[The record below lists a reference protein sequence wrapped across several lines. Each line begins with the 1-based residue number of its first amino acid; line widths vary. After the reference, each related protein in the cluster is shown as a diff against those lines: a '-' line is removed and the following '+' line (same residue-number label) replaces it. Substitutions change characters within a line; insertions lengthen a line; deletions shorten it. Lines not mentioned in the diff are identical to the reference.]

1 MAKKTKTLKGAKNT
15 LYYGDNL
22 HVMQR
27 YLADASVDLI
37 YLDPPFKS
45 DKNYNVLFKKKSD
58 EDVANDDA
66 QILAFTDTWSWG
78 PDDKESYELLISKA
92 EPQVATVVYA
102 LYRILGPSDMMS
114 YIVMMAPRLI
124 EMKRILKPTGSIYL
138 HCDMSA
144 SHYLKVLMDAVFGV
158 ENFLNNVVWLYG
170 LGGSSKRYWPRKHDD
185 LLWYSRSPDKHF
197 FEADKIPATSQRL
210 KGKLKK
216 APDYWDIPA
225 INNMA
230 KERMGYPTQ
239 KPLELLERVV
249 RSSCPENGV
258 VLDPFCGCGT
268 AVVAAQ
274 SLGRSWIGIDVS
286 FLAVELMRERI
297 DTVFSGVAVYDVNG
311 IPTDEVSAFA
321 LHERDPFEFERWAVS
336 AVDGHPND
344 RQVGD
349 RGEDGRIRYWHDHEE
364 LREMT
369 VSVKGGR
376 TVNPG
381 MIRDLRGTMERLGRD
396 MGLLIT
402 NQDPTPGMREE
413 AASAGQYTHPI
424 SNRKY
429 PRIQIITAKEILKGE
444 RPDMPTVESP
454 YRRAATVDSQLEME
468 FDES

>member
-1 MAKKTKTLKGAKNT
+1 LVKKAKALKGAKNA

-22 HVMQR
+22 EIMRR
-27 YLADASVDLI
+27 YLLDASVDLI

-58 EDVANDDA
+58 ANLADDDA

-78 PDDKESYELLISKA
+78 SDDKDTYESLITKS
-92 EPQVATVVYA
+92 EPEVATVVSA
-102 LYRILGPSDMMS
+102 LYKILGPSDMMS

-185 LLWYSRSPDKHF
+185 LLWYSQSLDKHF

-239 KPLELLERVV
+239 KPLELLERVI
-249 RSSCPENGV
+249 RSSCPDNGV

-274 SLGRSWIGIDVS
+274 SLGRSWIGIDIS

-297 DTVFSGVAVYDVNG
+297 ETVFSGGAVYDVNG
-311 IPTDEVSAFA
+311 IPTDEASAVA
-321 LHERDPFEFERWAVS
+321 LHEQDAFEFERWAVS
-336 AVDGHPND
+336 AVDGHPN
-344 RQVGD
+344 RKQVGD
-349 RGEDGRIRYWHDHEE
+349 KGEDGRIRYWHDRDE
-364 LREMT
+364 LKEMT

-376 TVNPG
+376 TVNPA
-381 MIRDLRGTMERLGRD
+381 MVRDLRGTMERLGRD
-396 MGLLIT
+396 MGLFIT
-402 NQDPTPGMREE
+402 NREPTLQMREE
-413 AASAGQYTHPI
+413 AASAGQYTHPV
-424 SNRKY
+424 SGRKY
-429 PRIQIITAKEILKGE
+429 PKIQFLTANQILKGE
-444 RPDMPTVESP
+444 RPNMPTVESP
-454 YRRAATVDSQLEME
+454 YRRVSTLNTQIEME
-468 FDES
+468 FDE

>member
-1 MAKKTKTLKGAKNT
+1 MVKKAKAFKGAKNA

-22 HVMQR
+22 DIMRR
-27 YLADASVDLI
+27 YLPDASVDLI

-45 DKNYNVLFKKKSD
+45 DKNYNVLFRKKPD
-58 EDVANDDA
+58 TTIADDDA

-78 PDDKESYELLISKA
+78 SDDKDTYEWLIAKTD
-92 EPQVATVVYA
+92 PQVATVITA
-102 LYRILGPSDMMS
+102 LYEILGPSDMMS

-124 EMKRILKPTGSIYL
+124 EMRRILKPTGSIYL

-170 LGGSSKRYWPRKHDD
+170 LGGSSNRYWPRKHDD
-185 LLWYSRSPDKHF
+185 LLWYSRCPDKHF
-197 FEADKIPATSQRL
+197 FEADRVPATSQRL

-239 KPLELLERVV
+239 KPLLLLERII
-249 RSSCPENGV
+249 RSSCPDNGV

-274 SLGRSWIGIDVS
+274 SLGRSWVGIDIS

-297 DTVFSGVAVYDVNG
+297 ETVFSGGAVYDVNG
-311 IPTDEVSAFA
+311 IPTDEASAVA

-336 AVDGHPND
+336 AVDGHPNS

-349 RGEDGRIRYWHDHEE
+349 RGEDGRIRYWHDQDE
-364 LREMT
+364 LREMS

-376 TVNPG
+376 TVNPS
-381 MIRDLRGTMERLGRD
+381 MVRDLRGTMERLSRD
-396 MGLLIT
+396 MGLLIS
-402 NQDPTPGMREE
+402 NREPTLQMREE
-413 AASAGQYTHPI
+413 AASAGQYAHPV
-424 SNRKY
+424 SGRKY
-429 PRIQIITAKEILKGE
+429 PRIQFITANQILKGE
-444 RPDMPTVESP
+444 RPNMPTVESP
-454 YRRAATVDSQLEME
+454 YRRVAAIDTQIEME
-468 FDES
+468 FDE

>member
-1 MAKKTKTLKGAKNT
+1 MAKRSKATINAKNA

-22 HVMQR
+22 GVMSR
-27 YLADASVDLI
+27 YLTDSSVDLI

-45 DKNYNVLFKKKSD
+45 DKNYNVLFRKKSD
-58 EDVANDDA
+58 AETPDDQA
-66 QILAFTDTWSWG
+66 QILAFTDTWTWG
-78 PDDKESYELLISKA
+78 SDDKETYEHLIAKA
-92 EPQVATVVYA
+92 EPRIASTVEA

-124 EMKRILKPTGSIYL
+124 EMKRVLKPTGSIYL

-185 LLWYSRSPDKHF
+185 LLWYSRSPDQHF
-197 FEADKIPATSQRL
+197 FEAAQVPATSQRL
-210 KGKLKK
+210 KGKMKK
-216 APDYWDIPA
+216 APDYWDIPS

-239 KPLELLERVV
+239 KPLELLERIIS
-249 RSSCPENGV
+249 SSCPEGGV

-274 SLGRSWIGIDVS
+274 KLGRSWIGIDIS

-297 DTVFSGVAVYDVNG
+297 DVAFAGSAVYDVNG
-311 IPTDEVSAFA
+311 IPTDAASAVA
-321 LHERDPFEFERWAVS
+321 LHERNPFEFERWAVS

-349 RGEDGRIRYWHDHEE
+349 RGEDGRIRYWHDNDE
-364 LREMT
+364 LKEMV

-376 TVNPG
+376 TINPA
-381 MIRDLRGTMERLGRD
+381 MVRDLRGTMERLGRD

-402 NQDPTPGMREE
+402 NQEPTQGMRDE
-413 AASAGQYTHPI
+413 AAAAGQYTHPV
-424 SNRKY
+424 SERKY
-429 PRIQIITAKEILKGE
+429 PRIQFITAGEILKGE

-454 YRRAATVDSQLEME
+454 YRRVNKVDTQVALDFE
-468 FDES
+468 D